1 MSEVLVNPYRY
12 AVDGFSPTDI
22 SDLYVWYDASDE
34 TTITKDVSD
43 RISKWENKEG
53 TTERDLIQ
61 DTSDDQPLWISADQ
75 NGKDVIDLV
84 DDRYFATASALSAV
98 SQPFTIYNV
107 QEMANTNC
115 HLLDGHGASNRI
127 NYPHTYTTDR
137 WRCWVGNGLD
147 TSTISG
153 LTGSVAQTATLANEG
168 TTKLTFRMPF
178 EYTVTA
184 VRASLTTAGTGA
196 NLVTVDINES
206 GTTIL
211 STKITID
218 ATETTSTTAAT
229 PPVISDSDLA
239 NDAEMTVDIDQIDS
253 GGVSAGLKVYI
264 IGYRVA
270 H

>member
-1 MSEVLVNPYRY
+1 MAKKLIGSAALTTDTSGLATSVMTTKGDLATYSTSRVRIGIGNNSDIFVADSGEATGNKWTANTTSFVL
-12 AVDGFSPTDI
+12 AC
-22 SDLYVWYDASDE
+22 SDE
-34 TTITKDVSD
+34 ETALTT
-43 RISKWENKEG
+43 G
-53 TTERDLIQ
+53 
-61 DTSDDQPLWISADQ
+61 
-75 NGKDVIDLV
+75 
-84 DDRYFATASALSAV
+84 
-98 SQPFTIYNV
+98 
-107 QEMANTNC
+107 
-115 HLLDGHGASNRI
+115 
-127 NYPHTYTTDR
+127 
-137 WRCWVGNGLD
+137 
-147 TSTISG
+147 
-153 LTGSVAQTATLANEG
+153 
-168 TTKLTFRMPF
+168 TKLTFRMPF
-178 EYTVTA
+178 AYTVTA

-211 STKITID
+211 STEITID